1 MRAGAAPSGGVKVVL
16 TGLFDDDAG
25 VFAAGVT
32 DRSRTLARVAAVIVP
47 IVVTVVLSVLRE
59 LMANSSAALVLVL
72 VVVAVAVSGDRIAG
86 VIAALVSAA
95 SFDYFLTQP
104 YYQFAIVN
112 RDDVETAVLLTAI
125 GLVVT
130 EIALWG
136 RRQQARSSRRE
147 GYLAGVANA
156 AGMAGAGLAAPEV
169 IETVGR
175 MISDVLDLD
184 ECRFDPTASVP
195 DRPRLDR
202 DGSITWRGR
211 EVDVQRDG
219 LPTMDAIELPIGRDD
234 VHGRYLL
241 TSTSRVRR
249 PDREQLLVAVTLA
262 EQISPPTPTDHLGI
276 PTGGR

>member
-1 MRAGAAPSGGVKVVL
+1 
-16 TGLFDDDAG
+16 
-25 VFAAGVT
+25 
-32 DRSRTLARVAAVIVP
+32 LARVAAVVVP
-47 IVVTVVLSVLRE
+47 IVVTVVLSLLRE

-72 VVVAVAVSGDRIAG
+72 VVVAVSVSGDRIAG

-95 SFDYFLTQP
+95 SFDYFLTEP
-104 YYQFAIVN
+104 YFQFAIVN
-112 RDDVETAVLLTAI
+112 RDDIETAILLTAI

-156 AGMAGAGLAAPEV
+156 AGMAGGGLSGDEV

-175 MISDVLDLD
+175 MISEVLDLD
-184 ECRFDPTASVP
+184 ECQFDPATAPVA
-195 DRPRLDR
+195 DRPRLHR

-211 EVDVQRDG
+211 EVDVARDG

-262 EQISPPTPTDHLGI
+262 EQVSPPASTTDHLDI